1 MQSDTI
7 PAAFLLA
14 RSAVRLKFSLAV
26 IIFAAPSTFA
36 QGPSPL
42 PQAPL
47 KELPQLAHFN
57 TANVDTKAEPC
68 DAFYKYANGKGR
80 AAHPIPADQV
90 GSGAASPLASTNRND
105 ASHT

>member
-1 MQSDTI
+1 M
-7 PAAFLLA
+7 
-14 RSAVRLKFSLAV
+14 RLKFSLAV

-47 KELPQLAHFN
+47 KELPQLEYFN

-68 DAFYKYANGKGR
+68 DDFYKYADGKWL
-80 AAHPIPADQV
+80 AAHPIDDLPLF
-90 GSGAASPLASTNRND
+90 GGAGD
-105 ASHT
+105 AEHGVIIRGLRHQ

>member
-7 PAAFLLA
+7 PAAFRLA

-42 PQAPL
+42 PQAPP
-47 KELPQLAHFN
+47 KELPQLEHFN

-68 DAFYKYANGKGR
+68 DDFYKYADGKWLP
-80 AAHPIPADQV
+80 APPITADQEDLGG
-90 GSGAASPLASTNRND
+90 GSTPQIWYETG
-105 ASHT
+105 

>member
-1 MQSDTI
+1 M
-7 PAAFLLA
+7 
-14 RSAVRLKFSLAV
+14 RLKFSLAV

-47 KELPQLAHFN
+47 KELPQLEYFN

-68 DAFYKYANGKGR
+68 DDFYKYADGKWL

-90 GSGAASPLASTNRND
+90 VWGVSSPLRLWNETVLLP
-105 ASHT
+105 TL